1 MQDLEGA
8 ISEAN
13 ERLSKLEKLWP
24 SKESRS
30 LFTPDKILC
39 FVDANEH
46 SSDAIRI
53 SLQLSKEFDTT
64 FSIRS
69 IFDKELLKLAD
80 TDLAHLK
87 QSMIEIVKDN
97 LRDTGLNK
105 GITFLEGDAIESI
118 QRQLAT
124 EYDILVLPVPY
135 HSNLSDHPEA
145 VAMGS
150 LGEYLVSNIDKPLF
164 LIPEINERKEDLFS
178 SIIIVVSDVSDI
190 IQNQNY
196 IRAVS
201 RNRSHLTFVF
211 LYDAKDIEALAESSK
226 GIVDAEMVKKRVHA
240 KMEQYGKHTVDQFG
254 DHIENVEFTIFNG
267 EFSENIHNL
276 IKEKDASLMLMILP
290 ENRKGYRFLLFQ
302 DMLRD
307 KKLNLPVMVLRVSK
321 EEKKEEKAVEK
332 FTEIAASE
340 PFAEEKEEEER
351 EEREEALQEQ
361 EAELEQDDDPSQ
373 GEEEHTTEE

>member
-1 MQDLEGA
+1 MQDLETA

-30 LFTPDKILC
+30 IFSPDKILC

-46 SSDAIRI
+46 SSDAIQI

-145 VAMGS
+145 VSMGS
-150 LGEYLVSNIDKPLF
+150 LGEYLVRNIEKPLF
-164 LIPEINERKEDLFS
+164 LIPEIDNRKEDLFS
-178 SIIIVVSDVSDI
+178 SLIIVVNDISDI

-196 IRAVS
+196 IRAMS
-201 RNRSHLTFVF
+201 RNRSHLHFVF
-211 LYDAKDIEALAESSK
+211 LYDAKDIDTLAESSK
-226 GIVDAEMVKKRVHA
+226 GVVDAETVKKRLHA
-240 KMEQYGKHTVDQFG
+240 KMEQYGKHTVDQFA
-254 DHIENVEFTIFNG
+254 DHIENVDYQIYNG
-267 EFSENIHNL
+267 DFSTNIHSL
-276 IKEKDASLMLMILP
+276 IQETDASLLLMILP
-290 ENRKGYRFLLFQ
+290 ENKLGYRFLLFQ

-307 KKLNLPVMVLRVSK
+307 KKLNLPVMVLHVSK
-321 EEKKEEKAVEK
+321 EEKKEEKPEESKHSVD
-332 FTEIAASE
+332 E
-340 PFAEEKEEEER
+340 PFAEEKEEEDR
-351 EEREEALQEQ
+351 EQVEK
-361 EAELEQDDDPSQ
+361 ELDDDSP
-373 GEEEHTTEE
+373 GVEEDSIQEE

>member
-1 MQDLEGA
+1 MQDIEGA

-13 ERLSKLEKLWP
+13 ERLSKLEKIWP
-24 SKESRS
+24 SKESRVV
-30 LFTPDKILC
+30 FTPEKILC
-39 FVDANEH
+39 FVDANHH
-46 SSDAIRI
+46 SAVAIKI
-53 SLQLSKEFDTT
+53 SLQLSQEFDSH

-87 QSMIEIVKDN
+87 QSIIEIVKDN

-118 QRQLAT
+118 ERQLAT

-150 LGEYLVSNIDKPLF
+150 LGEYLVSNIEKPLF
-164 LIPEINERKEDLFS
+164 LVPEIDELNEDLFS
-178 SIIIVVSDVSDI
+178 NIVIVVNDVSDI

-201 RNRSHLTFVF
+201 RNRSHLNFVF
-211 LYDAKDIEALAESSK
+211 LYDSKDIENLAESSK

-240 KMEQYGKHTVDQFG
+240 KMEQYGKHTVDQFS
-254 DHIENVEFTIFNG
+254 DHIESVQYTIFNG
-267 EFSENIHNL
+267 NFSQNIQEL
-276 IKEKDASLMLMILP
+276 IREIHASLLLMILP
-290 ENRKGYRFLLFQ
+290 ENKKGYRYLLFQ

-307 KKLNLPVMVLRVSK
+307 KKLHIPIMVLRVAK
-321 EEKKEEKAVEK
+321 EKAR
-332 FTEIAASE
+332 
-340 PFAEEKEEEER
+340 EEEEIDVHSKTTED
-351 EEREEALQEQ
+351 EEPSEKTEE
-361 EAELEQDDDPSQ
+361 ELTEQD
-373 GEEEHTTEE
+373 